1 MKIDLTAPN
10 CKQKSCDW
18 AECFS
23 IKIKWK
29 MIEMHISI
37 KVISVRIHTPI
48 CNRCFIDSIKNMRN
62 KIKKKEKKLWG
73 REIFSHFSIGQGPFQ
88 VFAKLRPGQTLA
100 LAEPEARHYN
110 HPVTPPP
117 SAPPAENVW
126 IGYISAISQRNELKF
141 CMTVI

>member
-37 KVISVRIHTPI
+37 KVISVRIHTP
-48 CNRCFIDSIKNMRN
+48 D
-62 KIKKKEKKLWG
+62 
-73 REIFSHFSIGQGPFQ
+73 H
-88 VFAKLRPGQTLA
+88 PGQLHLTYSLFSW
-100 LAEPEARHYN
+100 
-110 HPVTPPP
+110 P
-117 SAPPAENVW
+117 STRLFLPICTIFVIGFLTVMTGDCNVMVFL
-126 IGYISAISQRNELKF
+126 SLSF
-141 CMTVI
+141 SVF